1 MARTCV
7 QCGSVIPDGI
17 AFCGSC
23 GAPAPSVA
31 PAPNP
36 ATSASQ
42 RPLGTMIGIPAVGLP
57 QNYVAPAQPAQAPQN
72 PRAMGTMIGMPAANL
87 SAPPPQQTSNPP
99 VNSLPAGDKQ
109 TLLGVAIP
117 GIAPTQSSPPAPDPH
132 GARGDFRTMLG
143 VAIPGVAPTHSSAP
157 PEPPPYASSRPPKPM
172 AALPP
177 IVPAP
182 PPLQLT
188 ALPAPPQLPTKKGF
202 PLAVV
207 AGVICAVV
215 ILAGVATAILWKG
228 APPVLVQPRL
238 GPQGDDE
245 LHLTCETCPD
255 GTSVSVD
262 GAKSIFVK
270 SVADVKLTTPLHTG
284 ENPLDLSLDRPGVG
298 RDEVVHAT
306 VPISFR
312 IKTDITTLD
321 SDSPTISV
329 RVEAAPGSVVTVD
342 GASVPLDAQGKGM
355 HAIDV
360 TADVSGPAD
369 EGRQLDKKIPY
380 VVTMK
385 DSAGKLSTEQ
395 GTVTASVPIPPLRVD
410 SPMPVAVIDK
420 DSFFLAGRTIPK
432 GAVITAGGK
441 TLTVGDNGFFGDTF
455 PAAPN
460 ADTKV
465 TVRASVANMAP
476 RIVELDVKRV
486 DSLPNEAK
494 AFDARSPL
502 GYDAVA
508 QGGDSNLGKEIAL
521 AGETIDARVQNHQT
535 VFVLSDTLQC
545 SHPPCVTRV
554 IVGAELALHP
564 HDPVRVFGTVG
575 KPATD
580 KDGKSVP
587 EVEASFILR
596 GLK

>member
-1 MARTCV
+1 MM
-7 QCGSVIPDGI
+7 
-17 AFCGSC
+17 
-23 GAPAPSVA
+23 
-31 PAPNP
+31 
-36 ATSASQ
+36 
-42 RPLGTMIGIPAVGLP
+42 GTMLGMPAVG
-57 QNYVAPAQPAQAPQN
+57 
-72 PRAMGTMIGMPAANL
+72 L
-87 SAPPPQQTSNPP
+87 SAPPPAQTSNPP
-99 VNSLPAGDKQ
+99 GIPGDKQ

-117 GIAPTQSSPPAPDPH
+117 GIAPTQSSPPAPDTH
-132 GARGDFRTMLG
+132 GSRGEFRTMLG

-157 PEPPPYASSRPPKPM
+157 PGEPPPYASSRPPKPM
-172 AALPP
+172 AALPM

-188 ALPAPPQLPTKKGF
+188 AMPMAPQLPTKKGF

-207 AGVICAVV
+207 AGVIGAVV

-255 GTSVSVD
+255 GTTVSVG
-262 GAKSIFVK
+262 GAKSTFVK
-270 SVADVKLTTPLHTG
+270 TISDVKLASPLHTG

-298 RDEVVHAT
+298 RDEIVHAV

-321 SDSPTISV
+321 SDPPTITV
-329 RVEAAPGSVVTVD
+329 RVEAAPGSTVTID
-342 GASVPLDAQGKGM
+342 GASVMLDAQGKGT
-355 HAIDV
+355 HPIDV
-360 TADVSGPAD
+360 TTDVSGPAD
-369 EGRQLDKKIPY
+369 EGHQLEKKIPY

-385 DSAGKLSTEQ
+385 DAAGKLSTEQ
-395 GTVTASVPIPPLRVD
+395 GSVTASVAIPPLRVD
-410 SPMPVAVIDK
+410 SPMPSAVIDK

-432 GAVITAGGK
+432 GATVSAGGK

-455 PAAPN
+455 SAAPSS
-460 ADTKV
+460 DTKI

-486 DSLPNEAK
+486 DSLANEAK
-494 AFDARSPL
+494 AFEARSPL

-508 QGGDSNLGKEIAL
+508 QAGDGDLGKEVAL

-535 VFVLSDTLQC
+535 VFVLNDTLQC
-545 SHPPCVTRV
+545 SHAPCVTRV
-554 IVGAELALHP
+554 IVGAELALRP
-564 HDPVRVFGTVG
+564 HDQVRVYGTVG
-575 KPATD
+575 PAATD
-580 KDGKSVP
+580 KDGKRVP
-587 EVEASFILR
+587 EVEASFLLR